1 MSEAALEK
9 VLKFH
14 LDAMSTKRLKSIIL
28 HLASGHPQEVA
39 DIVLDPDD
47 QSDKPSNV
55 NPTVSKPVDKLYKPG
70 IPHVSLARAG
80 QPSISVRDKEFQ
92 STSEALGEFPI
103 SLPE

>member
-14 LDAMSTKRLKSIIL
+14 LDAMSSKRLKSVIL
-28 HLASGHPQEVA
+28 HLAIGHPQEVA
-39 DIVLDPDD
+39 DVVLNPDD
-47 QSDKPSNV
+47 QPDKPSNV

-70 IPHVSLARAG
+70 IPHLSLARAG
-80 QPSISVRDKEFQ
+80 QPPVPIRDKEVE
-92 STSEALGEFPI
+92 SAIKVSGEFPI